1 MPHAPLL
8 PMALHNLVHVCHACA
23 CAWGVST
30 RAPTAAQPA
39 PWPPGLGAR
48 MRAAAERAQASAAAR
63 RALHGSSAARRR
75 PCGGCRP
82 RSRRPG
88 SPGRPRERA
97 LRGIVG
103 PARVLWTGLARDVS
117 ARARAISGLGWAA
130 QLLRYATCRR
140 GVWWR
145 GSPVAEVVAIGSID
159 AGLSL
164 SKLPRSGAATG
175 IAAAAPAA
183 ADSSSC
189 GRRNEL
195 GQQGSWRWVLPSTV
209 HEAASHARWH
219 MGRWWVGDVPD
230 SVAPPSVRVAE

>member
-1 MPHAPLL
+1 MH
-8 PMALHNLVHVCHACA
+8 
-23 CAWGVST
+23 
-30 RAPTAAQPA
+30 
-39 PWPPGLGAR
+39 
-48 MRAAAERAQASAAAR
+48 AAAERAPKRAPRLAAR
-63 RALHGSSAARRR
+63 STAPLLRDGDRVVDVDLAVVALGLLDDRVSALCAASLAQLVS
-75 PCGGCRP
+75 CGQ
-82 RSRRPG
+82 G
-88 SPGRPRERA
+88 SPGTCQRA
-97 LRGIVG
+97 HARSVVWAGLRRCC
-103 PARVLWTGLARDVS
+103 AMR
-117 ARARAISGLGWAA
+117 RAGA
-130 QLLRYATCRR
+130 
-140 GVWWR
+140 VWWR

-230 SVAPPSVRVAE
+230 SVAPPSVRVAEERDGLY